1 VDVHFLRV
9 CLDLE
14 NLLQRLGSR
23 MALKEHHQEFVRLD
37 TTPGSEWVSCDCI
50 SEFGS
55 SAKYHAGAK
64 TEIPL
69 DRALNPLCQRGKT
82 LRLGPENH
90 VAARYVGLRVSQ
102 PERLVKRPQCIHFDP
117 VVANQ
122 IDAAEHGDDHGHSES
137 SISARRV
144 LTPQTGSPLPCYRL
158 LMLRQIGFLLTVF
171 VLFVCPSFAK
181 EKYQQPG
188 PIHLD
193 RAGEK
198 WAEQTLRR
206 LSTEEKVGQLFVVW
220 VRAKFLNVEAP
231 EYLQLRDD
239 IRKYHLGGLTMTV
252 PWDPPF
258 LYRSQPYEAAELLNR
273 LQQDSKLPLL
283 IAADFERG
291 VTMRLHGATE
301 FPHAMAF
308 GAARKLEYA
317 NAFGRITAQEAR
329 AIGVHWNFFPD
340 ADVNSNPANPIINT
354 RSFGEDPQQVGDLV
368 DAYIRGARAN
378 GMMTTVKHFPGHGD
392 TATDS
397 HLGVAQVTGNL
408 ARLKSLELPPF
419 QRAIEAGV
427 DSVMVAHVSIPALD
441 PDPNHVATT
450 SPAIVTGLL
459 KDQLGFKGIVITDAL
474 DMAGLTRLYAA
485 HVGRAAVDAFKAG
498 NDVLLIPADLD
509 ASYRAMLEAV
519 RSGEI
524 PQTHLDAS
532 VLKILK
538 AKASLNLHKT
548 RLVNIEAL
556 STLLGK
562 PENLALGQ
570 QIADDSITLVR
581 DNSKLLPLKSS
592 GTATATLPYQRVE
605 EVRDTMVVI
614 VFSDDMRTEAGR
626 RLEREIRERVQDA
639 NVTYVDP
646 RVAGAMA
653 DDVLKTV
660 DNAQSVIAAVY
671 EVPVPG
677 KVMKGTNGV
686 TNSVG
691 LSDASGT
698 LLQKVLDHAA
708 EKTAVLAMG
717 NPYLA
722 QDFPAV
728 QNYLCTFSNATVSEV
743 SVVKALFGEIAIR
756 GHLPVSIPNIAQR
769 GAGIERPAQIARGG
783 TRHAYPQ
790 VN

>member
-14 NLLQRLGSR
+14 NLLQRLGSG

-90 VAARYVGLRVSQ
+90 VAARYVGLRVPQ
-102 PERLVKRPQCIHFDP
+102 PERLVERPQCIHFDP

-158 LMLRQIGFLLTVF
+158 LMLRQIGFLLAVL

-239 IRKYHLGGLTMTV
+239 IRKYHPGGLTMTV

-308 GAARKLEYA
+308 GAASKPEYA

-408 ARLKSLELPPF
+408 ARLKAVELPPF

-450 SPAIVTGLL
+450 SPQIVTGLL
-459 KDQLGFKGIVITDAL
+459 KNQLGFKGIVITDAL

-485 HVGRAAVDAFKAG
+485 HIGRAAVDAFKAG

-519 RSGEI
+519 RTGEI

-556 STLLGK
+556 STVVGK

-581 DNSKLLPLKSS
+581 DNGKLLPLKSS

-605 EVRDTMVVI
+605 GVRDIMVVI

-626 RLEREIRERVQDA
+626 RLEREIRERVPDA

-653 DDVLKTV
+653 DDVLKAV

-677 KVMKGTNGV
+677 KVMKGTNGA

-783 TRHAYPQ
+783 TRHAYSQ